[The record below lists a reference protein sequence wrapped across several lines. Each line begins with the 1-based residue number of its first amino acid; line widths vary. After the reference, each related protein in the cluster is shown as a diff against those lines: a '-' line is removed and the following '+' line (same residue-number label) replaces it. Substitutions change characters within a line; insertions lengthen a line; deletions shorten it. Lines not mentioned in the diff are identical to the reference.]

1 MGIFGDDKL
10 QDQRIASLERHVR
23 TLTQTVQS
31 NQADLAAGWI
41 AILALQAQV
50 DEKVSSSDV
59 DPTIG
64 ELNQQL
70 ATARKQLEKSSAAA
84 TESWATL
91 QGGVREAFETL
102 RSSVNQAA
110 ERITKD

>member
-10 QDQRIASLERHVR
+10 QDQRIAALEQHVR
-23 TLTQTVQS
+23 GLTESVQA

-50 DEKVSSSDV
+50 DEKVASSDV
-59 DPTIG
+59 DPTLV

-70 ATARKQLEKSSAAA
+70 AQARKKLEEASAAA
-84 TESWATL
+84 SEGWAKL
-91 QGGVREAFETL
+91 QDDVRESFESL
-102 RSSVNQAA
+102 RTSVNQAV